1 MKIYEKIITN
11 IETGKI
17 VYEKSFEYPKNKP
30 IAWCGGGGGTTVQP
44 PQPTPEEIAL
54 QKLQL
59 EMLQGQQA
67 DMEKM
72 RPFILKAMGLR
83 VDSDGNIVQMTDEE
97 RREGMTPEQLNAYEL
112 LLAQQERQ
120 SQAMAGELPL
130 SPALEKELTG
140 QRSQM
145 EEALAQRLGPNWMS
159 TTAGQQAITA
169 FDEKASLVKD
179 EASRGQLQSG
189 AGLALMQAGALG
201 DVSNQAYQ
209 KTTGFA
215 GGRGGL
221 LQMAGQAQQPYQ
233 QQRQWQHQ
241 ANIAGAQNRAGRQAG
256 FMGGMGSLLG
266 SGLTAAGMIWSSK
279 VLKKSIKTIT
289 VPLEKIAQIRGVT
302 FDWKDESGH
311 DTGVIAEEVEGVVPG
326 LVGEIDGVKGVYY
339 HKIIPILVEALKE
352 QQKQIDELRRI

>member
-1 MKIYEKIITN
+1 MKVYRKIIIN
-11 IETGKI
+11 IETEKT
-17 VYEKSFEYPKNKP
+17 VYEDSFNYFGKV
-30 IAWCGGGGGTTVQP
+30 AWCKGGGTVSP
-44 PQPTPEEIAL
+44 PKPTPEEIAL
-54 QKLQL
+54 QKMQL
-59 EMLQGQQA
+59 EMLQSQQA
-67 DMEKM
+67 DYASMQ
-72 RPFILKAMGLR
+72 PFILQSMGLKT
-83 VDSDGNIVQMTDEE
+83 DSEGNIVQMTDEE
-97 RREGMTPEQLNAYEL
+97 RRAGMTPEQLNAYDL
-112 LLAQQERQ
+112 LLSQQERQ
-120 SQAMAGELPL
+120 SKAFAGELEI
-130 SPALEKELTG
+130 SPALQKEMTD
-140 QRSQM
+140 QRTQM
-145 EEALAQRLGPNWMS
+145 EEALSQRLGPNWMS

-169 FDEKASLVKD
+169 FDQKVGLLKA
-179 EASRGQLQSG
+179 EAQRGQLEG
-189 AGLALMQAGALG
+189 GTGIALMQQGALG

-209 KTTGFA
+209 KATGFA

-233 QQRQWQHQ
+233 QQRQWQHRSNM
-241 ANIAGAQNRAGRQAG
+241 ADAQNRSNRQAG
-256 FMGGMGSLLG
+256 FMSGMGSLVG

-326 LVGEIDGVKGVYY
+326 LVGEIDEVKGVYY